1 MNVCALGG
9 ISAHKTIAGP
19 EGWWSELAGIGK
31 ALDPTQIRLI
41 GIDWLESGASGIRGV
56 SEIRGANAATTADPD
71 EEIVTTAGQADHLAR
86 QLDAEG
92 IDRLDLLLGSS
103 FGGNVAL
110 CFAARHPERV
120 ARLVIIGAAHRPHP
134 MATALRSLQRRV
146 VLLGLE
152 TGRGRDA
159 LEIARGIAMTTY
171 RTAEEFAGRF
181 DTRPDLTGAFP
192 VESYLEHQGTRY
204 ATRNT
209 PERFLELSLAL
220 DLHEVAPGAITT
232 PAQLIAF
239 EGDAIAPPWQMAE
252 LRDQLGGPAEL
263 AVLPSLY
270 GHDAFLKESEAY
282 VALLRSQVLEISR

>member
-1 MNVCALGG
+1 MIAGALGG

-19 EGWWSELAGIGK
+19 DGWWSELAGIGK
-31 ALDPTQIRLI
+31 PLDPTVVRLV
-41 GIDWLESGASGIRGV
+41 GIDWAESAASGA
-56 SEIRGANAATTADPD
+56 TTGP
-71 EEIVTTAGQADHLAR
+71 EGEIVTTAGQADHLAR
-86 QLDAEG
+86 ELDAQG
-92 IDRLDLLLGSS
+92 IDRLDLLFGSS

-110 CFAARHPERV
+110 AFAARFPERV
-120 ARLVIIGAAHRPHP
+120 SRLVIIGAAHRSHP

-152 TGRGRDA
+152 HGCGREA

-181 DTRPDLTGAFP
+181 GTRPDITGTFP
-192 VESYLEHQGTRY
+192 VEGYLQHHGTQY

-209 PERFLELSLAL
+209 PTRFLALSLAL
-220 DLHEVAPGAITT
+220 DLHDVDPATITT
-232 PAQLIAF
+232 PARLIAF

-252 LRDQLGGPAEL
+252 LRDHLAGPADL
-263 AVLPSLY
+263 VVLPSIY

-282 VALLRSQVLEISR
+282 SALLRAQLLEIAR